1 MNAVVSHVIKMGLVI
16 TDRSGWRTRGKM
28 KKKVWQ
34 SEKKNPELHNT
45 VGTTNSTMFSP
56 RPLQLEENRL
66 RQRDQQDVSELGQ
79 PQEQQQQQPQM
90 VSEQN

>member
-1 MNAVVSHVIKMGLVI
+1 M
-16 TDRSGWRTRGKM
+16 
-28 KKKVWQ
+28 
-34 SEKKNPELHNT
+34 HNT